1 MCWEVLNDEW
11 VSHPTW
17 ASEDATFPTHK
28 KNSFE
33 EALHKSEEERHEY
46 DFHIEAITR
55 TIHILEPIMTRIN
68 LMDADERTHFKLKP
82 GLGGQGKSI
91 YQRVIKKVY
100 GKEHG
105 QEIIAALHESPSIAV
120 PVVLNRLKQKD
131 DEWKRAQ
138 REWNKVWREVDGRN
152 YYKSLD
158 HQGVNFKSNDKKA
171 WTPRPLIQE
180 IEARRLEQTKE
191 RAKFTD
197 PLFARTQPKDHYAF
211 KIEDTAILQDCVK
224 LILVFL
230 DRTTT
235 AQYSRTDR
243 MHVESFLRSFVPLFF
258 MIDQS
263 EFEAGL
269 NHTTPPTTAAKS
281 VIPPPPQPPV
291 TSARTTDEAESDDAA
306 SDSQMDEGDDSASV
320 GTGGGGRR
328 ALGSLKKNPANG
340 GVPSADLRKR
350 LLKSG
355 AQAKS
360 AKSSQ
365 PPSRSSP
372 TPHANE
378 AMAIDGEGV
387 ENPNSSA
394 VPPVFSTSNNDT
406 WVKYT
411 SADPNASKHSVFKP
425 RTPDVSGRKSN
436 FFANN
441 HVYVLLRQLQV
452 SGDTCAP
459 FRNTPNYI
467 LDLDHVLPTS
477 YVQDYRQ

>member
-1 MCWEVLNDEW
+1 MLNLLALLQEVSLACSGRDAMCWEVLNDEW

-17 ASEDATFPTHK
+17 ASEDTGFTTHK
-28 KNSFE
+28 KNTFE

-55 TIHILEPIMTRIN
+55 TIHILEPIMSRIN

-158 HQGVNFKSNDKKA
+158 HQGVNFKTNDKKA
-171 WTPRPLIQE
+171 WTPKPLIQE
-180 IEARRLEQTKE
+180 IEARRLEQAKE

-230 DRTTT
+230 DRMAT
-235 AQYSRTDR
+235 AQYSRADR
-243 MHVESFLRSFVPLFF
+243 MHIESFLCSFVPLFF
-258 MIDQS
+258 MVDQAD
-263 EFEAGL
+263 FEAGL
-269 NHTTPPTTAAKS
+269 TQTTAATTIAK
-281 VIPPPPQPPV
+281 PMMPPPQLPA
-291 TSARTTDEAESDDAA
+291 TSLRTDEAESDDAA
-306 SDSQMDEGDDSASV
+306 SDSQMDEGDDSGSA

-328 ALGSLKKNPANG
+328 TLIGQKKSAANG

-355 AQAKS
+355 AQGKS
-360 AKSSQ
+360 ARSSP

-372 TPHANE
+372 APHIGE
-378 AMAIDGEGV
+378 AMAIDGEGADSV
-387 ENPNSSA
+387 NISTA
-394 VPPVFSTSNNDT
+394 PPVFGTSDNDT

-425 RTPDVSGRKSN
+425 RAPDVSGRKSN

-441 HVYVLLRQLQV
+441 HLYALLRQLQV
-452 SGDTCAP
+452 SSKVNIAS
-459 FRNTPNYI
+459 RN
-467 LDLDHVLPTS
+467 S
-477 YVQDYRQ
+477 